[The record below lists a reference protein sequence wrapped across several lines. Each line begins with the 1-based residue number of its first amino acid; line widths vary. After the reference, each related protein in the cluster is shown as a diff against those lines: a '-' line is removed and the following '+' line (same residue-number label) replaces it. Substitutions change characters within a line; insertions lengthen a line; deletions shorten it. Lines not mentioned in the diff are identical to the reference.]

1 VLIPRCRATDTGTHV
16 VALTSID
23 LAGSLP
29 NWVTR
34 SALKETPLAIA
45 RVRDAL
51 TNIGVPPRLIGS
63 PDSVIQLSHLADD
76 RRSWVLYM
84 RGAKGDSFGVRWSW
98 KMFPGGVDVS
108 VEGDGKDG
116 IKYEHDGETVKV
128 EVGNDAHERQVMLR
142 LAAK

>member
-16 VALTSID
+16 VALTLID

-45 RVRDAL
+45 RARDAL
-51 TNIGVPPRLIGS
+51 TNIGIPPPAIGS
-63 PDSVIQLSHLADD
+63 PDSVIPLSHLVDD
-76 RRSWVLYM
+76 RRNWVLYM
-84 RGAKGDSFGVRWSW
+84 RGAKGDSFDVRWSW
-98 KMFPGGVDVS
+98 KMFTDGVDVS

-116 IKYEHDGETVKV
+116 MKYEHHGDTVKT
-128 EVGNDAHERQVMLR
+128 EVGDDAHERQVMLR
-142 LAAK
+142 LSAK